1 VNTDYSNV
9 TVGKVLDTREHEILD
24 IDKLV
29 NELSDIEDL
38 SGLSS
43 NNSTSENSE
52 ESQHDNESSAKK
64 KKKTTDTES
73 KAKRSRRRK
82 KQQQDSEDDSDTEEE
97 SEEKIIDPNEIRN
110 KMVQHLEQ
118 MRLAKQKMKRSNLF
132 FCLFFDIEE
141 LFTSER
147 SDKSKRSTTRKRPVT
162 TVLFFY

>member
-1 VNTDYSNV
+1 MNTDYSNV
-9 TVGKVLDTREHEILD
+9 TVGKVLDTREAEIVD
-24 IDKLV
+24 IDKLI

-64 KKKTTDTES
+64 KKTTDTES
-73 KAKRSRRRK
+73 KAKRRRQRK
-82 KQQQDSEDDSDTEEE
+82 KQQDSDDDSDTDGEI
-97 SEEKIIDPNEIRN
+97 EEKIIDPNEIRN

-118 MRLAKQKMKRSNLF
+118 MRLAKQKMKRSNENLF
-132 FCLFFDIEE
+132 HIEII

-147 SDKSKRSTTRKRPVT
+147 SDKSKRSTTRKRPLT
-162 TVLFFY
+162 TVLAFYLN